1 MEVTCEHCKARLNI
15 PDEKIPR
22 DQAVRVSCPKCKKK
36 IVLPERTTDPK
47 APSSGESNGLTD
59 TGRFRLRF
67 IESKAE
73 KEPKGASYSYED
85 YSSDESLDFFEEG
98 TKLSLIMADNS
109 ARGEKIRT
117 AVAELGYKQVSTENT
132 RDAIGK
138 LRFHHFD
145 MILLCEGF
153 EGQPLEQSQIV
164 NFMNRLPMSVRRR
177 IFLALVADKFKTMDN
192 VMAFAMSAN
201 VVINAR
207 DVDKLQLI
215 LKKAISENEKF
226 YKVFTDSLVETG
238 KG

>member
-15 PDEKIPR
+15 PDEKIPK

-36 IVLPERTTDPK
+36 IVLPERTAEPK
-47 APSSGESNGLTD
+47 GRSSGESNDSTD
-59 TGRFRLRF
+59 TGKFRLRF
-67 IESKAE
+67 IDSRPA
-73 KEPKGASYSYED
+73 KEPEEASYTYED

-98 TKLSLIMADNS
+98 TKLALIMADNPE
-109 ARGEKIRT
+109 RGDKMRS

-145 MILLCEGF
+145 MIILCEGF

-164 NFMNRLPMSVRRR
+164 NFMNRLSMPVRRR
-177 IFLALVADKFKTMDN
+177 VFFTLVADKFKTMDN

-201 VVINAR
+201 VVINAK
-207 DVDKLQLI
+207 DADKLQLI
-215 LKKAISENEKF
+215 LKKAISENDKF
-226 YKVFTDSLVETG
+226 YKVFMDALGETG

>member
-22 DQAVRVSCPKCKKK
+22 GQAVRVSCPKCKKK

-47 APSSGESNGLTD
+47 APSSGEPNGLTD

-67 IESKAE
+67 IESKPE

-85 YSSDESLDFFEEG
+85 YSSDDSLDFFEEG
-98 TKLSLIMADNS
+98 TKLALIMADNS
-109 ARGEKIRT
+109 ARGEKIKT

-153 EGQPLEQSQIV
+153 EGQPLEQSQVV

-177 IFLALVADKFKTMDN
+177 IFLVLVADKFKTMDN